1 MRTMG
6 SGGIVAF
13 PGDRGGTAKD
23 TKNTKGEK
31 RIGGWFQL
39 IRVSYVFAFLVVYRI
54 DVVDR
59 LGCGAGWQ

>member
-1 MRTMG
+1 MRCG
-6 SGGIVAF
+6 LAVS
-13 PGDRGGTAKD
+13 REGTAKFA
-23 TKNTKGEK
+23 KEAKGER